1 MLSGLGMEHIVS
13 IATPDALK
21 PYVVQATGPL
31 IRSFAGPSHLI
42 GTDVKIAI
50 LSTLSAILLKGA
62 PSCKPFVPQL
72 QTTFVKAL
80 QDPSSAVRNKAAGG
94 LALLIPIAT
103 RVDPLLSELQAG
115 LGVQTGGVKS
125 TLYVALS
132 GVFRFG
138 ADKISPATHAGAAA
152 ALLSSLG
159 SEDEDVRSA
168 ASACVGCWVVAGGSA
183 CIAQQLQAYP
193 GSLCSRAASS
203 SETWKVRFDATSA
216 ISHTA
221 KELSMQMQAASC
233 VLKDDASL
241 GQAVAACAAAL
252 PKVMGDERVPLR
264 QIGAL
269 AAGHLI
275 RLLVHFHA
283 HAAAAHALLLKLG
296 DACCEGSADVRLDA
310 LLAMK
315 STCKFITSAITPSLP
330 DLLPKVTFINAFCLA
345 FCHSFF
351 QLLRAAHDRSV
362 QIQRTG
368 ARTLLHALCLPMGS
382 TVMDGLAAGCSA
394 ELLKSVS
401 DIYKSTLSVLSY
413 HPKQPLFQ
421 SLASIDSFNP
431 CICHSQ
437 ALRSPETCHRRQR
450 LRGR

>member
-1 MLSGLGMEHIVS
+1 MLSGLGMEHIVC

-138 ADKISPATHAGAAA
+138 ADKISPATHAGLAAA
-152 ALLSSLG
+152 MMSSLG
-159 SEDEDVRSA
+159 SEDEEVRSA

-183 CIAQQLQAYP
+183 CIAQQLQ
-193 GSLCSRAASS
+193 
-203 SETWKVRFDATSA
+203 
-216 ISHTA
+216 
-221 KELSMQMQAASC
+221 
-233 VLKDDASL
+233 
-241 GQAVAACAAAL
+241 
-252 PKVMGDERVPLR
+252 
-264 QIGAL
+264 
-269 AAGHLI
+269 
-275 RLLVHFHA
+275 
-283 HAAAAHALLLKLG
+283 
-296 DACCEGSADVRLDA
+296 
-310 LLAMK
+310 
-315 STCKFITSAITPSLP
+315 
-330 DLLPKVTFINAFCLA
+330 
-345 FCHSFF
+345 
-351 QLLRAAHDRSV
+351 
-362 QIQRTG
+362 
-368 ARTLLHALCLPMGS
+368 
-382 TVMDGLAAGCSA
+382 
-394 ELLKSVS
+394 
-401 DIYKSTLSVLSY
+401 
-413 HPKQPLFQ
+413 
-421 SLASIDSFNP
+421 
-431 CICHSQ
+431 
-437 ALRSPETCHRRQR
+437 RRN
-450 LRGR
+450 

>member
-1 MLSGLGMEHIVS
+1 MERIVS

-103 RVDPLLSELQAG
+103 RVDPLLAELQAG
-115 LGVQTGGVKS
+115 LGVQIGGVKS

-138 ADKISPATHAGAAA
+138 ADKISPASHAAA
-152 ALLSSLG
+152 ASALLSSLG
-159 SEDEDVRSA
+159 NEDEEVRSA
-168 ASACVGCWVVAGGSA
+168 ASACMGCWVVAGGSV
-183 CIAQQLQAYP
+183 CVAQQLQAYP
-193 GSLCSRAASS
+193 GSLCFRAASS

-221 KELSMQMQAASC
+221 KELSLQMQSASC
-233 VLKDDASL
+233 PHKDDAAL
-241 GQAVAACAAAL
+241 GQAFAACAAAL

-269 AAGHLI
+269 AAGHVI
-275 RLLVHFHA
+275 RVLVHFHA
-283 HAAAAHALLLKLG
+283 HAAAAHTLLLRLG
-296 DACCEGSADVRLDA
+296 DACGEGSADVRLDA

-315 STCKFITSAITPSLP
+315 ATCKFITSAISPSLP
-330 DLLPKVTFINAFCLA
+330 ELLPKVISLDLA
-345 FCHSFF
+345 LTIIFSYLFLAPSSRPRQKCPNSADWRTHS
-351 QLLRAAHDRSV
+351 AARFVPAHGIHRH
-362 QIQRTG
+362 G
-368 ARTLLHALCLPMGS
+368 WPGCC
-382 TVMDGLAAGCSA
+382 GLQC
-394 ELLKSVS
+394 
-401 DIYKSTLSVLSY
+401 
-413 HPKQPLFQ
+413 
-421 SLASIDSFNP
+421 
-431 CICHSQ
+431 
-437 ALRSPETCHRRQR
+437 
-450 LRGR
+450 